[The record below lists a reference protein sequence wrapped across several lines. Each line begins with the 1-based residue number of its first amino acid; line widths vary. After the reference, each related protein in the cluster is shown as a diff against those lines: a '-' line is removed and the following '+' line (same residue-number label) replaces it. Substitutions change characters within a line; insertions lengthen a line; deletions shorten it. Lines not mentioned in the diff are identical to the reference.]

1 MLYSIIT
8 TYAVCTANTR
18 TATCDEV
25 LNVLTMFLVRFDMG
39 SLLPD
44 SSKWR
49 LAVSGKDF
57 AVWESTKVRTNVDK
71 RGDAKETVPTDI
83 PTDIPKSSLHHLQSS
98 HELKLSGKM
107 SCKTVRRILNEVPNL
122 VQTDDKSDEVLDDCN
137 ITHPDSTSPSK
148 SS

>member
-1 MLYSIIT
+1 M
-8 TYAVCTANTR
+8 
-18 TATCDEV
+18 
-25 LNVLTMFLVRFDMG
+25 
-39 SLLPD
+39 
-44 SSKWR
+44 
-49 LAVSGKDF
+49 
-57 AVWESTKVRTNVDK
+57 DK
-71 RGDAKETVPTDI
+71 RGDAKETV